1 MMTTFYVID
10 FIYNLND
17 YAFFIKWLIFKIGE
31 LKLQDI
37 ENKRTKRAFK
47 SK

>member
-17 YAFFIKWLIFKIGE
+17 YAFFIKWLIFIFSVGP
-31 LKLQDI
+31 LNCPDRPCWLYI
-37 ENKRTKRAFK
+37 NYT
-47 SK
+47 